1 VPPFPYGR
9 IKSGTKQGMD
19 LGLGR
24 LAVVGGSR
32 TMKRAWQRPWY
43 RVPWVLELTISG
55 EAHEKLRESDFGP
68 VLRPGEPG
76 GKSLAAQRPRNL
88 SSRSL
93 TGTRQRVNP
102 LPLGYTKRASHHC
115 GGHWFRR
122 SRRTEAP
129 AQIVTCAPSG
139 AVDGRGRSGSRRER
153 RYHAP
158 SLRSCRNLKLVR
170 QRPLSPAGGGD
181 SLRSAA
187 E

>member
-1 VPPFPYGR
+1 MTWTAPFDRDLQLAVIDDTGTHALAFPCRRVPYGW

-76 GKSLAAQRPRNL
+76 RA
-88 SSRSL
+88 
-93 TGTRQRVNP
+93 
-102 LPLGYTKRASHHC
+102 LPHR
-115 GGHWFRR
+115 GHA
-122 SRRTEAP
+122 TYP
-129 AQIVTCAPSG
+129 H
-139 AVDGRGRSGSRRER
+139 D
-153 RYHAP
+153 H
-158 SLRSCRNLKLVR
+158 
-170 QRPLSPAGGGD
+170 
-181 SLRSAA
+181 
-187 E
+187 